1 MQHRTF
7 LLLANLAL
15 ALGLGA
21 GVSAGP
27 LPDPGCSLRC
37 AEEFDECMAAGG
49 SLRECRAARLA
60 CVRSCGLN
68 G

>member
-1 MQHRTF
+1 MQHRTS
-7 LLLANLAL
+7 LLLASLAL
-15 ALGLGA
+15 AFGLGA

-27 LPDPGCSLRC
+27 LPDPGCSQRC
-37 AEEFDECMAAGG
+37 AEEFDACMAAGG
-49 SLRECRAARLA
+49 GIRDCRAVRLA